1 MDIETLIIGGG
12 QAGLTMSHA
21 LSKRGRPHLVL
32 ERGRIAERWRSER
45 WDGLHFQTP
54 NALVRLPDFPLIS
67 DAPDGYAT
75 GAEIAAY
82 LDAYAAFIRAPIRCG
97 VSVTALRPGFVAET
111 SAGLFRAANVVVA
124 TGPFQTP
131 IIPSLL
137 PETSSILQLHASAY
151 KAPSALPEGAVLV
164 VGAGASGAQIADELL
179 RSGRRVFLSVGKH
192 KRAPRRYR
200 GQDHVWWWIETG
212 MDQTPPERRPADR
225 SPIVHTGAYGG
236 YTMDFRNFARQGMVL
251 LGRAQA
257 AVDGVM
263 GFAPDLLENL
273 AFGDAGYVRFMDFV
287 DAHIAS
293 NGLSFPRDPEARVIS
308 ATPASLE
315 QPIRSLDLR
324 ADGIGTVI
332 WATGYGLDFG
342 WIDLPVL
349 DAGGMPVHRLGVT
362 AVPGLYFLGLPF
374 LSKLSSVFLFG
385 VGDDAA
391 RLAGVIA
398 AASIALR

>member
-131 IIPSLL
+131 IIPPLL

-151 KAPSALPEGAVLV
+151 KAQSALPEGAVLV

-179 RSGRRVFLSVGKH
+179 RSGRRVFFSVGKH

-212 MDQTPPERRPADR
+212 MDKTPPERRPADH
-225 SPIVHTGAYGG
+225 SPPGSSVWGPTLPDQRPNACTISSVIFFASPNSIIV
-236 YTMDFRNFARQGMVL
+236 F
-251 LGRAQA
+251 GRK
-257 AVDGVM
+257 
-263 GFAPDLLENL
+263 N
-273 AFGDAGYVRFMDFV
+273 
-287 DAHIAS
+287 S
-293 NGLSFPRDPEARVIS
+293 SLS
-308 ATPASLE
+308 TPAYPDAIDRFTNSTVAAFSTS
-315 QPIRSLDLR
+315 RM
-324 ADGIGTVI
+324 GI
-332 WATGYGLDFG
+332 
-342 WIDLPVL
+342 P
-349 DAGGMPVHRLGVT
+349 
-362 AVPGLYFLGLPF
+362 
-374 LSKLSSVFLFG
+374 
-385 VGDDAA
+385 
-391 RLAGVIA
+391 
-398 AASIALR
+398 